1 MIEPKDLYR
10 KLDSLLGK
18 INGVKSGNDFL
29 LTIAN
34 ELGVSFNNDMHIGRG
49 RVYEKNGEY
58 YTLISPLTGL
68 EEITYESKLSIDSS
82 IVKSVLLSKT
92 YIFNNINEEQA
103 GIQNQKI
110 NYAIPAAIYIHNQDH
125 SWILL
130 FELKSG
136 WIREEI
142 EFCLNAVRSVLNYR
156 LLSESIKNEYEQAF
170 LIQKSL
176 LPTYTLNIPGYDI
189 AGESRQAELVGGDI
203 FDYYKFNEDEFGI
216 CIGDAS
222 GHGMPAAL
230 MARDAIIG
238 LRMGLENQTKMVY
251 TLKKL
256 NRVIYQSVYST
267 KFLSLFYAEI
277 EMDGTLFYVNAGHP
291 HPIMIFNNQITEL
304 ESTGIVFGALSE
316 IDLRRSFV
324 KLLPGSLLILYTDGI
339 IERQNNSGIEF
350 GLVNLQNLILENQDK
365 TSTELIDLIFLTVYE
380 YGENKKWKDDAT
392 VVVIKRVK
400 VV

>member
-1 MIEPKDLYR
+1 MIEPKELYR
-10 KLDSLLGK
+10 KLDSLLSK
-18 INGVKSGNDFL
+18 IVGVKSGNDYL

-34 ELGVSFNNDMHIGRG
+34 ELGVSFNNDMHIGKG
-49 RVYEKNGEY
+49 RVYEKNGEN
-58 YTLISPLTGL
+58 YTLITPLTGP
-68 EEITYESKLSIDSS
+68 EEIIFKSELSIDSP
-82 IVKSVLLSKT
+82 IVQSVLSSKT
-92 YIFNNINEEQA
+92 YIFNNINEEQL
-103 GIQNQKI
+103 GNQNKK
-110 NYAIPAAIYIHNQDH
+110 NYVIPAAISIHNQDH

-156 LLSESIKNEYEQAF
+156 LLSESIKSEYEQAF
-170 LIQKSL
+170 FIQKSL
-176 LPTYTLNIPGYDI
+176 LPTYALKISGYDI
-189 AGESRQAELVGGDI
+189 AGESRQAEQVGGDI
-203 FDYYKFNEDEFGI
+203 FDYYRFNEEEFGI

-277 EMDGTLFYVNAGHP
+277 ELDGTLFYVNAGHP
-291 HPIMIFNNQITEL
+291 HPIMIFKNQITEL

-324 KLLPGSLLILYTDGI
+324 KLLPGSLLVLYTDGI
-339 IERQNNSGIEF
+339 IERQNSSGNEY
-350 GLVNLQNLILENQDK
+350 GLVNLQNLILANQEKSSSD
-365 TSTELIDLIFLTVYE
+365 LVDLIFFSAYE
-380 YGENKKWKDDAT
+380 FGENKKWKDDAT
-392 VVVIKRVK
+392 IVVIKRMKEV
-400 VV
+400 